1 MESEFKQWM
10 DTLGFNGKEVTKA
23 GSLIGIGQTSSRERY
38 RDEKELSLTER
49 LAMAAVAAGIPPWSP
64 ETRSEIDA
72 YRRVIEPV
80 REVISEHGPSRPRMA
95 ASGHRIPAE

>member
-38 RDEKELSLTER
+38 RGEKELSLTER
-49 LAMAAVAAGIPPWSP
+49 LAMAAIAAGLPAWGS
-64 ETRSEIDA
+64 ETKAEIDTL
-72 YRRVIEPV
+72 RRVIEPV
-80 REVISEHGPSRPRMA
+80 REIVAEQKPLARY
-95 ASGHRIPAE
+95 ASGQRIPAE